1 MTTKVA
7 SVSGLRERAREL
19 FLLPWCQCSLAHHA
33 LLATM
38 LQWNV
43 GGVVLWRLL

>member
-1 MTTKVA
+1 MSIKVPL
-7 SVSGLRERAREL
+7 VSGLLVHAREL
-19 FLLPWCQCSLAHHA
+19 FLLPWRQCSLAHHA